1 MEELQEKPQKK
12 DIIINHIITIL
23 GVLGIIA
30 TIVLFYIGFSKGLL
44 TDETKMANFLRSTEP
59 FTPIVFFF
67 IQIFQTV
74 VPVMPG
80 AITIPAGALIFGEF
94 WGFILNYVSIV
105 IGSIIAF
112 WLCRI
117 YGRRVLWVLVGE
129 KAFRRYIKLLDKPSF
144 RNIFIAGMV
153 VPFMPADIFCMVAGV
168 SNMRWKFFSIVL
180 ILAKPVSL
188 FFYTGAAVFFTKW
201 LCTLF

>member
-12 DIIINHIITIL
+12 DIIINHIITVL

-94 WGFILNYVSIV
+94 WGFILN
-105 IGSIIAF
+105 
-112 WLCRI
+112 
-117 YGRRVLWVLVGE
+117 
-129 KAFRRYIKLLDKPSF
+129 
-144 RNIFIAGMV
+144 
-153 VPFMPADIFCMVAGV
+153 
-168 SNMRWKFFSIVL
+168 
-180 ILAKPVSL
+180 
-188 FFYTGAAVFFTKW
+188 
-201 LCTLF
+201 